1 MVGKEKENRKVKQ
14 MKDRSRSV
22 NILIIGVTEK
32 RKNNRKY
39 LGKKKIHFLQLRNK
53 MKDFRLKR
61 PQSAKQKV

>member
-32 RKNNRKY
+32 EKTIENIWE
-39 LGKKKIHFLQLRNK
+39 KKDTFPTIKKQNEGLQIEK
-53 MKDFRLKR
+53 
-61 PQSAKQKV
+61 ATEC